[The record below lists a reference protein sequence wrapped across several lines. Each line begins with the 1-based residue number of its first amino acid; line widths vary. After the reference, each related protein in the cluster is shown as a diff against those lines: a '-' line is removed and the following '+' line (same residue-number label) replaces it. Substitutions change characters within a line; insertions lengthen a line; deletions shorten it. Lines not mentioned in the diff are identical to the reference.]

1 MRFSLLKA
9 IKSTHRHPI
18 NRVLHVLGLTIYAVI
33 IGVVF
38 GFLDN
43 VERNPIDILALF
55 MLAVA
60 LFLLGHKIEGNLK
73 AMTWVIL
80 FKYLKAVMTKEKKK
94 RG

>member
-94 RG
+94 RS